1 MPSATIR
8 NPDRGQG
15 ETDGEKFVTAVLAIL
30 VLVLAAAAGALFWR
44 LRQAE
49 AAKTRLAA
57 EHQQTEV
64 ELKQLQSSQAQV
76 IHTTKLASLGQM
88 VAGVAHELNT
98 PLGFVKSNVEV
109 IADLLD
115 DYRKLVKDYD
125 IAVQYCQ
132 QPVDLMFGAD
142 KESLDKLVKHVE
154 ESRRKL
160 FEARRAVEK
169 SPLLTEAK
177 ELLADSADGI
187 TQLAALVQNL
197 KGFARVDRDGMD
209 LMDVNEGVESAL
221 MIAAHQL
228 RDRIKIV
235 RKLDSVPR
243 VRGMPSQLNQVFL
256 NLITNAAQ
264 AMEEEGTLTVATRAG
279 DGNVEIAFA
288 DTGCGIPDDVL
299 PKIFDPFFT
308 TKAPGEGTG
317 LGLSIV
323 HKIVKSHGGSIKV
336 RTTPNRGSE
345 FTVMLPAENTARPTL
360 H

>member
-1 MPSATIR
+1 M
-8 NPDRGQG
+8 G
-15 ETDGEKFVTAVLAIL
+15 ECNGESFVTVVLVIL
-30 VLVLAAAAGALFWR
+30 VLILAGAAAALFWR

-49 AAKTRLAA
+49 AAKIQLAA

-109 IADLLD
+109 IGDLLD

-125 IAVQYCQ
+125 IAVQLCQ

-154 ESRRKL
+154 ETRRRL

-169 SPLLTEAK
+169 SPLLNEAK
-177 ELLADSADGI
+177 ELLTDSRDGI
-187 TQLAALVQNL
+187 TQLASLVQNL

-221 MIAAHQL
+221 MIAGHQL
-228 RDRIKIV
+228 RDRIQVV
-235 RKLDSVPR
+235 RKLEQQVPR

-264 AMEEEGTLTVATRAG
+264 AMEDEGTLTVTTRSSEG
-279 DGNVEIAFA
+279 GVEIAFA

-345 FTVMLPAENTARPTL
+345 FTVMLPSEAARPTL